1 MLVRSKTRYVPTA
14 VNMIVLQGEDGT
26 YCRGKIVVDL
36 REQPIEGRFVE
47 HCLEVNSRKALNEL
61 FAAFQN

>member
-1 MLVRSKTRYVPTA
+1 MNTHSKLEYLRPRTSSSTA
-14 VNMIVLQGEDGT
+14 VSYTHL
-26 YCRGKIVVDL
+26 DL
-36 REQPIEGRFVE
+36 REQPIEGRFVD